1 MSGSQGSLHEE
12 DELDLGRRVKTGNCV
27 IKASTVLSTGDSSH
41 GELPCTA
48 TLGWK
53 TPISFAEEHHEVKS
67 RVPKE

>member
-41 GELPCTA
+41 GELSSNSG
-48 TLGWK
+48 LENSNLIHIG
-53 TPISFAEEHHEVKS
+53 TP
-67 RVPKE
+67 